1 MLGWSDVER
10 AFGGLFDFARVR
22 SSRLTSGNSVLATL
36 RGTEGSEGNEEA
48 PDCEVWGV
56 AGLQS
61 RPKAPTASG
70 GQTRSAE
77 VLILR
82 PGDELVGVAS
92 RDLRFQ
98 VSVIEGE
105 VAVHALG
112 RDGATQAVIRLQPSG
127 VVKIEAT
134 QVLLDASSFVRVE
147 PGGFS
152 AAIWEKVRDAFNA
165 HTHASA
171 GAPPDAAS
179 IATMATA
186 GSSKLG
192 VPT

>member
-1 MLGWSDVER
+1 MEGWSDLEG
-10 AFGGLFDFARVR
+10 ALDGLVDVATVR
-22 SSRLTSGNSVLATL
+22 STRLTAGNSVLATL
-36 RGTEGSEGNEEA
+36 RGTEGEGTAHEQA
-48 PDCEVWGV
+48 DDCEVWGV
-56 AGLQS
+56 AGVQS
-61 RPKAPTASG
+61 RPKAASASG
-70 GQTRSAE
+70 ACES
-77 VLILR
+77 LFLR
-82 PGDELVGVAS
+82 RDDELLGFAT
-92 RDLRFQ
+92 RDLRYQ
-98 VSVIEGE
+98 VTVAEGE

-112 RDGATQAVIRLQPSG
+112 NDGATQAVIRLQPSG

-165 HTHASA
+165 HTHASS
-171 GAPPDAAS
+171 GAPPDAGS